1 MSSAYQIKPWTQVV
15 TPHADILNGNLDN
28 ATYAASL
35 GAVIRQDPKC
45 PIVYKDARDFF
56 AATYLTVGLKKLLE
70 DVLKGLQGNAGDR
83 VLQLRT
89 PFGGGKTH
97 SLISLYHIT
106 KNRAL
111 LPGIPQIDSLPD
123 PGNVRVAYF
132 IGLDIDVNTGIE
144 VENNLRIFTPWGY
157 LAWQIGGHE
166 AYSLVQTAD
175 QQYIAPGN
183 DILRKILGAQ
193 ANLILIDELLIY
205 IENAMA
211 KQVGDSTFGR
221 QVLTFIQKLTEVVR
235 ESPKTVLVYSLQA
248 SVGESFGNEGLLSTL
263 DKLVSRIDAKKEPVS
278 GDEVMR
284 VVQRRL
290 FSNIGDTTIIQEIA
304 KQQAELFRKF
314 RESYTETNREKQQV
328 QQEADLLAERILS
341 SYPFHPDLIDL
352 MYYRWGSLPS
362 YQRTRGALQFLA
374 SVTYALW
381 QTQDNSWL
389 IAPGNIPF
397 ENDTARSSFFSQVGE
412 RDAYSAVLGADL
424 TGRKAKVKTVDNRI
438 ATDAPALAYLKV
450 GTRLASAILMY
461 SFGAR
466 SGEDR
471 GVLEQE
477 ITAACLAPGLDRTT
491 ITAALSDL
499 REQLL
504 YLHYVG
510 RRYRFETKPNLN
522 KLIADEESKVGSDD
536 VLQKIRDE
544 LSKNLQSNRG
554 KIVLWAKDS
563 AAITD
568 KVPHFSIVYL
578 EPSWAEKSKDLI
590 LASTL
595 DWVENRGHDK
605 REYKNALAFVVPNKA
620 QMDKARKGARTAL
633 AISSLIEQKTKY
645 KFNSEDIDELS
656 TKAKDAASEISAAI
670 RRLYDDILLP
680 LPDTNGERPVRL
692 ETIDLQSQLNT
703 SQNLQE
709 RVLDALKNHV
719 FDSITPAKLIRLSGL
734 ENADTEYI
742 TGEELVSYFFR
753 FPNFPKMLGV
763 EGIKKT
769 ILKAI
774 EQGTL
779 GYVPFLTVSSG
790 TPIVEN
796 PSLISFEKS
805 IQSDELDLSGYLL
818 SPSLVKK
825 LRTIATQNEVET
837 TSNEEEVD
845 TNNTENED
853 YSTGD
858 FDGAT
863 PKTVETVS
871 EEKKTVVDKSETSSI
886 ERTIL
891 TDIVN
896 GKKSAHYYKL
906 TSVTD
911 KSKIFELFQVLQ
923 VLSDKA
929 EGMTIKIEVQANTK
943 DKFDPSWIRNAIEE
957 PLDEMDIQASTHLE

>member
-248 SVGESFGNEGLLSTL
+248 SVGESFGNEGLLSAL

-304 KQQAELFRKF
+304 KQQAELYRKF
-314 RESYTETNREKQQV
+314 RESHAETSREKQQV

>member
-15 TPHADILNGNLDN
+15 TPHADILSGNLDN

-35 GAVIRQDPKC
+35 GAVIRQDSQC
-45 PIVYKDARDFF
+45 PVVYRNAPDFF
-56 AATYLTVGLKKLLE
+56 AATYLTTGLRKLLE
-70 DVLKGLQGNAGDR
+70 DVLKGLRGDAGDR

-106 KNRAL
+106 KNRPSLA
-111 LPGIPQIDSLPD
+111 GISQLETLPD
-123 PGNVRVAYF
+123 PGDVTVATF
-132 IGLDIDVNTGIE
+132 IGLDIDVNTGIQ

-157 LAWQIGGHE
+157 LAWQIGGHQ

-183 DILRKILGAQ
+183 DILRKILGDQ

-248 SVGESFGNEGLLSTL
+248 SVGESFGNEGLLSAL

-290 FSNIGDTTIIQEIA
+290 FSNIGDTNTIQEIA
-304 KQQAELFRKF
+304 KQQADLFRKF
-314 RESYTETNREKQQV
+314 RESYAETSREKQEI
-328 QQEADLLAERILS
+328 QQQADLLAERILS

-381 QTQDNSWL
+381 QAQDNSWL
-389 IAPGNIPF
+389 ITPGNVMF
-397 ENDTARSSFFSQVGE
+397 ENDVTRSSFFSQVGE
-412 RDAYSAVLGADL
+412 REAYSAVLGADL

-438 ATDAPALAYLKV
+438 ATDAPALAHLKV

-466 SGEDR
+466 GGEDR
-471 GVLEQE
+471 GVLEQD

-499 REQLL
+499 RDQLL

-522 KLIADEESKVGSDD
+522 KLIADEESKVGSDE
-536 VLQKIRDE
+536 VLLKIRDE
-544 LSKNLQSNRG
+544 LAKALQCDACGGSRSDHRG
-554 KIVLWAKDS
+554 KVVLWAKDS

-568 KVPHFSIVYL
+568 KRQDFSIAYL
-578 EPSWAEKSKDLI
+578 DPSWAEKSKELI
-590 LASTL
+590 LADAL
-595 DWVENRGHDK
+595 DWLQNRGNDK
-605 REYKNALAFVVPNKA
+605 REYINAVAFVVPNKA
-620 QMDKARKGARTAL
+620 QMDKARKGGRTAL
-633 AISSLIEQKTKY
+633 AVTSLIEQKNKY
-645 KFNSEDIDELS
+645 KFSAEDLEELQG
-656 TKAKDAASEISAAI
+656 KAKDATSEISAAI

-680 LPDTNGERPVRL
+680 LPDTGSEKPVRI
-692 ETIDLQSQLNT
+692 ETIDLQSQINT

-709 RVLDALKNHV
+709 RVL
-719 FDSITPAKLIRLSGL
+719 
-734 ENADTEYI
+734 
-742 TGEELVSYFFR
+742 
-753 FPNFPKMLGV
+753 
-763 EGIKKT
+763 
-769 ILKAI
+769 
-774 EQGTL
+774 
-779 GYVPFLTVSSG
+779 
-790 TPIVEN
+790 
-796 PSLISFEKS
+796 
-805 IQSDELDLSGYLL
+805 
-818 SPSLVKK
+818 
-825 LRTIATQNEVET
+825 
-837 TSNEEEVD
+837 
-845 TNNTENED
+845 
-853 YSTGD
+853 
-858 FDGAT
+858 
-863 PKTVETVS
+863 
-871 EEKKTVVDKSETSSI
+871 VVC
-886 ERTIL
+886 
-891 TDIVN
+891 
-896 GKKSAHYYKL
+896 
-906 TSVTD
+906 
-911 KSKIFELFQVLQ
+911 Q
-923 VLSDKA
+923 
-929 EGMTIKIEVQANTK
+929 
-943 DKFDPSWIRNAIEE
+943 
-957 PLDEMDIQASTHLE
+957 